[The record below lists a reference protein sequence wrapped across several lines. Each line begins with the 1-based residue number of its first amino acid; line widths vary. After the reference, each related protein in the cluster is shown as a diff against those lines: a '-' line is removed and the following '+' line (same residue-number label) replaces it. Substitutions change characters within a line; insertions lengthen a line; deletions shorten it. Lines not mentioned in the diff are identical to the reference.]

1 MDGAFPR
8 YSTPLIKQQHYR
20 NSLDEPNMMRYSSS
34 SSSSNSSRQSYSPP
48 STASSTPQRVPRK
61 PVSNNPM
68 LKSSSKNEWKTSPN
82 TPIVRQK
89 NYHLA
94 DTIHPSKSQVSPAVM
109 KPTAGSSII
118 SSSSPLPSSSSSTEN
133 YMRARRHSQGS
144 NLLGLKQEL
153 KPTFWYPRLDN
164 KESEPLQPLKRGLS
178 KKIRGLLKPHRMQ
191 IEQGASNN
199 QHSIKD
205 CQDSLKRPCTPDLDI
220 EQNPFHILSH
230 TNNEIDHDD
239 NGPSLQFQDF
249 SQIDNYAMTVQQ
261 RGPLLTPTLLS
272 QKFLVRPYKRDLFRL
287 RALFIWIVHNIRPDY
302 HQKRNDLVLLQK
314 QLLMQP
320 ASVLVPSKAS
330 HLKQR
335 LSRIALSDDHHT
347 SEESS
352 TAALKLDAMDL
363 LQEESELLL
372 ENSDDHIHE
381 TADDVLETRTCKS
394 SFGIAYLFMVMA
406 VAAGFEDAQVIHGYL
421 KAPKDT
427 NKLENT
433 KLPINHAWCS
443 VKIDGEYRFIDCWLA
458 SPFYAQNETKMEP
471 HWFLTQPLDMIMT
484 HLPKDP
490 RNQFLNPPLTQ
501 HAFFSLP
508 HVRNAFF
515 WHQLQVLDFKSQ
527 AENANSVFY
536 LSLKLDKHINCYAET
551 EGDDGSTT
559 RGLAQCLTDEH
570 RICKIK
576 AVLPYNQSQG
586 WLKVYAG
593 TKLVKSSTTTQHP
606 QQPEIVH
613 KNHYP
618 LAMCI
623 RIRQPTIAAREPF
636 DFVQLYMDRNEF
648 YIQEPQCHRLYPL
661 QKYNFSIRGNRS
673 DNYNR
678 ATTHHKLA
686 IKSPSGRLIKLMYY
700 PQDQTYD
707 GTVTVSEAGKW
718 SLICMLHHTG
728 GWYTVASWTCHIAK

>member
-1 MDGAFPR
+1 
-8 YSTPLIKQQHYR
+8 
-20 NSLDEPNMMRYSSS
+20 
-34 SSSSNSSRQSYSPP
+34 
-48 STASSTPQRVPRK
+48 
-61 PVSNNPM
+61 
-68 LKSSSKNEWKTSPN
+68 
-82 TPIVRQK
+82 
-89 NYHLA
+89 
-94 DTIHPSKSQVSPAVM
+94 
-109 KPTAGSSII
+109 
-118 SSSSPLPSSSSSTEN
+118 
-133 YMRARRHSQGS
+133 
-144 NLLGLKQEL
+144 
-153 KPTFWYPRLDN
+153 
-164 KESEPLQPLKRGLS
+164 
-178 KKIRGLLKPHRMQ
+178 
-191 IEQGASNN
+191 
-199 QHSIKD
+199 
-205 CQDSLKRPCTPDLDI
+205 
-220 EQNPFHILSH
+220 
-230 TNNEIDHDD
+230 
-239 NGPSLQFQDF
+239 
-249 SQIDNYAMTVQQ
+249 MTVQQ

-320 ASVLVPSKAS
+320 PAAVFVPSKSS

-347 SEESS
+347 SDDSS
-352 TAALKLDAMDL
+352 TTALKLDAMDL
-363 LQEESELLL
+363 LQEESKLLL
-372 ENSDDHIHE
+372 EAANDHIRE
-381 TADDVLETRTCKS
+381 TADDVLETRTS
-394 SFGIAYLFMVMA
+394 
-406 VAAGFEDAQVIHGYL
+406 
-421 KAPKDT
+421 PKDT
-427 NKLENT
+427 DKLENT

-490 RNQFLNPPLTQ
+490 NNQFLGPPLTQ

-515 WHQLQVLDFKSQ
+515 WHQLQVLEFKSQ
-527 AENANSVFY
+527 AENANGVFY
-536 LSLKLDKHINCYAET
+536 LSLKLDKHISCYAET
-551 EGDDGSTT
+551 EGDDGTTT

-576 AVLPYNQSQG
+576 AVLPPHQSQG

-593 TKLVKSSTTTQHP
+593 TKLAKSSTTTHHP
-606 QQPEIVH
+606 QPEIVH

-623 RIRQPTIAAREPF
+623 RIRIRQPTSRTVVEPF
-636 DFVQLYMDRNEF
+636 DFVQLYMDHNEF

-661 QKYNFSIRGNRS
+661 QKYNFSIRGNRL

-678 ATTHHKLA
+678 ATAHHKLA
-686 IKSPSGRLIKLMYY
+686 IKSPGGRLIKLMYY

-718 SLICMLHHTG
+718 SLICLLHHTG